1 MIMKQNNETETVN
14 VTEKIDVAVND
25 FVEKSRMKKVL
36 KLLKLV
42 LIKVH
47 HSELQLIFQ

>member
-25 FVEKSRMKKVL
+25 FVENP
-36 KLLKLV
+36 
-42 LIKVH
+42 
-47 HSELQLIFQ
+47 E

>member
-1 MIMKQNNETETVN
+1 MKQNNETETVN

-36 KLLKLV
+36 KL
-42 LIKVH
+42 
-47 HSELQLIFQ
+47 SN